1 MLHTNNHYQLKLTLL
16 VVISVVVIIAL
27 FFVPAIKQDLNYHH
41 FSDQRL
47 LSGIPN
53 LLNVISNLP
62 FFIIG
67 LFGLLYLKTHKDAAI
82 VTDFRLSYYVFYF
95 GVLLVALGSGYYHLN
110 PTNSSLVWDRL
121 PMTIAFMAFFSII
134 LSEFISVR
142 LGKMVFIPLIV
153 IGLFSI
159 WYWDF
164 TEQNNSG
171 DLRLYALVQFLP
183 MLLIPLILILF
194 RSRFSH
200 AKFFWYF
207 LVMYGLAKIAETYD
221 STIFDYLQLISGHSI
236 KHILAS
242 TGCIIFYFQVKNRY
256 LIQDN

>member
-1 MLHTNNHYQLKLTLL
+1 MIQANNHFQLKLTLL
-16 VVISVVVIIAL
+16 VIISVVVIIVM
-27 FFVPAIKQDLNYHH
+27 FFIPAIKQDLNYHQ

-47 LSGIPN
+47 LLGIPN

-67 LFGLLYLKTHKDAAI
+67 LFGLVYLKTHKDAAI
-82 VTDFRLSYYVFYF
+82 VTDLWLSYYVFYF

-110 PTNSSLVWDRL
+110 PTNSSLVWDRF

-134 LSEFISVR
+134 LSEFISVK
-142 LGKMVFIPLIV
+142 LGKMVFMPLIL

-164 TEQNNSG
+164 TEQNNNG

-200 AKFFWYF
+200 VKLFWYF

-221 STIFDYLQLISGHSI
+221 SAIYDYLQLISGHSI

-242 TGCIIFYFQVKNRY
+242 VGCIIFYFQVKKRH
-256 LIQDN
+256 LV